1 MADTASPDNMSD
13 DEKRHDELTSAPKA
27 SESDAAPRIHVE
39 RTADGVKRIDVADSA
54 AVRPGNPEKQGA

>member
-1 MADTASPDNMSD
+1 MADTASPDRMSA

-27 SESDAAPRIHVE
+27 SESDADPRIE
-39 RTADGVKRIDVADSA
+39 ITESPDGVKRIDVADTA